1 MLLTAILYLNFSLVY
16 TIVFTKESIE
26 VALGGSSIRLV
37 YTYVVYKAIYTRV
50 ILDCNSRG
58 YIGLVY
64 ALDIQFYIYLY
75 LPLVR
80 AAVVRAI
87 VIISICRAYII
98 K

>member
-1 MLLTAILYLNFSLVY
+1 M
-16 TIVFTKESIE
+16 FTKESIE
-26 VALGGSSIRLV
+26 AALGGSSIYLV
-37 YTYVVYKAIYTRV
+37 YAYVVYKAIYTYI
-50 ILDCNSRG
+50 ILDYNSWG

-80 AAVVRAI
+80 AAVVYAI
-87 VIISICRAYII
+87 VIISIYRAYAI